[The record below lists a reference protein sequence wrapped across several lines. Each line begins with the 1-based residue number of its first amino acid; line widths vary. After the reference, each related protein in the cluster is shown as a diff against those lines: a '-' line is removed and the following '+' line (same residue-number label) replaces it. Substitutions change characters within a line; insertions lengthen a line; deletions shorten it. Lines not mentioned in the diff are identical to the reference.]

1 MYQNGKYGNV
11 KQEMEKLQ
19 VNILGISETHWKG
32 SGKLSKNIY
41 QLSNLGVRLMKEV
54 WLFSWTKLQQS
65 PLMVIGASQVGL

>member
-19 VNILGISETHWKG
+19 VNIPGISETHWKG
-32 SGKLSKNIY
+32 SGKLSNNIY
-41 QLSNLGVRLMKEV
+41 QLSNLGVRLLKEV